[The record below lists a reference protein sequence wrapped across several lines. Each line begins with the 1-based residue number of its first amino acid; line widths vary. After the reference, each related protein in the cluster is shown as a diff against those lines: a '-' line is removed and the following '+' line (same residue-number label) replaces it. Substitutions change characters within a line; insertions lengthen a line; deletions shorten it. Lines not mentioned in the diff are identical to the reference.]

1 MPFKFRTSASV
12 LVALVSWAML
22 VQGKDAGKVAEHKIG
37 QKVEEVF
44 RGILVDHWAISLF
57 FAILLIIEEHARALY
72 KKSWLFG
79 DILCNPSG
87 VLRKVGLDIIILQ
100 IYYIKDEAPFIKK
113 RPFVLAV
120 ALVFFD
126 TFVIYY
132 VMAFVGQILLGMG
145 PEEALQSIWTLG
157 KKNEQDSDDGPDVN
171 PYLPGEDSHTSAT
184 SKYMHIALPIRKVFP
199 VFLAQMAL
207 MLFYM
212 FYLNTDPDTHDR
224 TKVSYGY
231 WVVGI
236 LLQLYA
242 GEQQLGD
249 PYDAYYWKNLFEQG
263 DTTLPKPEEE
273 DEAKYLED
281 DGLDFSHG
289 GATFNAKNDVQNK
302 SHKVFFFIPAPFWL
316 EWKLRQ
322 GMDLLINRL
331 FRSIIIYTFP
341 IMLCVEGP
349 LDFVKD
355 CTAIWFITTLDDLGG
370 DESENNSLDE
380 MLGLL
385 RKRAAWD
392 DRKSHAKAREVQQD
406 QNAGE
411 YMLLNA

>member
-37 QKVEEVF
+37 QKVEALF
-44 RGILVDHWAISLF
+44 RGILVDHWGISLT
-57 FAILLIIEEHARALY
+57 FAVLLIIEEHARALY
-72 KKSWLFG
+72 KKSWPLS
-79 DILCNPSG
+79 DILSNPSG

-100 IYYIKDEAPFIKK
+100 VYYIKDEPLFIKK

-126 TFVIYY
+126 TFFLYY
-132 VMAFVGQILLGMG
+132 VMAFVGKILLGMG
-145 PEEALQSIWTLG
+145 PEQALQSIWSLG
-157 KKNEQDSDDGPDVN
+157 KKDEQDSDGADVN
-171 PYLPGEDSHTSAT
+171 PYSPGQDSHTSAT
-184 SKYMHIALPIRKVFP
+184 SKYMQIALPIRRVLP

>member
-157 KKNEQDSDDGPDVN
+157 KK
-171 PYLPGEDSHTSAT
+171 
-184 SKYMHIALPIRKVFP
+184 K
-199 VFLAQMAL
+199 
-207 MLFYM
+207 
-212 FYLNTDPDTHDR
+212 
-224 TKVSYGY
+224 
-231 WVVGI
+231 
-236 LLQLYA
+236 
-242 GEQQLGD
+242 
-249 PYDAYYWKNLFEQG
+249 
-263 DTTLPKPEEE
+263 
-273 DEAKYLED
+273 
-281 DGLDFSHG
+281 
-289 GATFNAKNDVQNK
+289 
-302 SHKVFFFIPAPFWL
+302 
-316 EWKLRQ
+316 
-322 GMDLLINRL
+322 
-331 FRSIIIYTFP
+331 
-341 IMLCVEGP
+341 
-349 LDFVKD
+349 
-355 CTAIWFITTLDDLGG
+355 
-370 DESENNSLDE
+370 
-380 MLGLL
+380 
-385 RKRAAWD
+385 
-392 DRKSHAKAREVQQD
+392 
-406 QNAGE
+406 
-411 YMLLNA
+411 